1 MTTSALRAFLA
12 TSLDGFI
19 AGPQDELDW
28 LEEARPAHSPP
39 TSGEWQER
47 SADGLAYDDFLA
59 TIGCVLMGRRTYD
72 VTATFPGGWPH
83 GDLPVVVVTTRDLA
97 DAPATVTTAS
107 GAIEDLVGAAR
118 ARAGGKDVY
127 IDGGQMVRQALVA
140 GVLDTLVVTVV
151 PTILG
156 AGIPLFAP
164 PMPRIPLTV
173 ESVRKY
179 GGGYV
184 QTTYRCRG
192 AEGAV

>member
-1 MTTSALRAFLA
+1 MTTSALRAYLA

-28 LEEARPAHSPP
+28 LEEARPARTPLA
-39 TSGEWQER
+39 SGVWMER
-47 SADGLAYDDFLA
+47 TVDGLGYDDFVA
-59 TIGCVLMGRRTYD
+59 TVGCLLMGRRTYD
-72 VTATFPGGWPH
+72 VTTTFPSGWPH
-83 GDLPVVVVTTRDLA
+83 GNLPVVVATTRDLA
-97 DAPATVTTAS
+97 GAPATVTTAS

-156 AGIPLFAP
+156 AGIPLFAA
-164 PMPRIPLTV
+164 PMPRTPLTI
-173 ESVRKY
+173 ESVRKHGPGAVQTAY
-179 GGGYV
+179 RCGGG
-184 QTTYRCRG
+184 
-192 AEGAV
+192 

>member
-1 MTTSALRAFLA
+1 MTASALRAYLA

-28 LEEARPAHSPP
+28 LEGARPARSPLA
-39 TSGEWQER
+39 SGKWQER
-47 SADGLAYDDFLA
+47 AVDGLGYDDFIA
-59 TIGCVLMGRRTYD
+59 TIGCLLMGRRTYD
-72 VTATFPGGWPH
+72 VTATFPSGWPH
-83 GDLPVVVVTTRDLA
+83 RDLPVVVATTRDLG

-127 IDGGQMVRQALVA
+127 IDGGQLVRQALVA

-179 GGGYV
+179 GGGFV
-184 QTTYRCRG
+184 QTVFRCG
-192 AEGAV
+192 TA